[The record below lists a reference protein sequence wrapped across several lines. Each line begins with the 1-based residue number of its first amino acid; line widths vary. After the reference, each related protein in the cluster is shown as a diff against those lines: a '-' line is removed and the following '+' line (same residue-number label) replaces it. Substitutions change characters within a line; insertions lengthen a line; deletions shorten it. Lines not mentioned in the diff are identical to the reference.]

1 MSYYKNHKRKAAKI
15 LRNLAKHI
23 RESNFDYEMI
33 DLKSALDEAQTHY
46 NHYLEMKKDHRYKPQ
61 FENKYFK

>member
-23 RESNFDYEMI
+23 KESNFDYEMI
-33 DLKSALDEAQTHY
+33 DLQSALDEAQKHY
-46 NHYLEMKKDHRYKPQ
+46 KHYLDMKLDEKYKPD
-61 FENKYFK
+61 FEHKYYK